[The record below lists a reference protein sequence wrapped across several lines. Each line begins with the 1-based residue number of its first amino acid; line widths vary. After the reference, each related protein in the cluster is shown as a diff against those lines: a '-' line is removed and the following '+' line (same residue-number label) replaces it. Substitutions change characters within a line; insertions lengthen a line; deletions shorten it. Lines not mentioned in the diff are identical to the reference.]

1 MSKEGKSLKKILA
14 LILSFAIALSFGTV
28 YAEQHSEAL
37 PNSPD
42 MVFATSLGIL
52 DEYLEQTSPLTRI
65 ELASVFYNIMMYGS
79 QPEMNNSAFFSD
91 VGFENAA
98 YADFAYQCG
107 IMNGVGD
114 GRFDPDSQVT
124 YAQVIK
130 TIVAFLGYTEHAN
143 AQGGYPYGYLAIAQ
157 RIGLIDSMPPSIDS
171 VITINK
177 LASMLRLATNV
188 PLMQRITF
196 GTDYVKYEADKGSDY
211 LSTYMDITRIRGR
224 VTANYLADLEGGE
237 ALSYGQVKI
246 EDTLFNIT
254 EASNDI
260 VSCLG
265 YEVDIYVKDYKET
278 KAPSIV
284 YYELTNTNNIVVIDG
299 ENVKGIS
306 SGRIE
311 YSADEKDKYAK
322 ISSVNTRVIYNGSLA
337 TSYDN
342 SIINPFENSS
352 LEGEVRLIDNN
363 SDGTYDVVIVDAYS
377 SYIVKSIVDN
387 MIFNEFVPS
396 EVVDLGKDFEDGDIE
411 ITNVL
416 GQPIKLSEIEAG
428 DVINVSRDIKGNP
441 KRIVVTIDTYIGTL
455 SGINTSD
462 NIIDVGGYEFKAS
475 KNLISDPSLKLGSKV
490 TLYFNKGGKVC
501 DIRPSDAK
509 FYIGYLVDRRPV
521 SGLDTEYMLRIFT
534 SGGVFEDLTLAKKVK
549 LSVSNET
556 VSAAK
561 AYAALPT
568 DANGSVRQPVL
579 YTIDDEG
586 AINWIDWC
594 NGTEP
599 RDGLYM
605 IEGFNGTSQT
615 LAYRSSQYN
624 FGGKLLIS
632 ASTVI
637 FNVPKDDKPS
647 DYDNYYIET
656 TSYYGGDNSKKT
668 IDFAAYS
675 VDKDGSPC
683 ASILVDKDGIK
694 TSVPTSAN
702 LFVVDSIS
710 TVFDPELGECYKING
725 WDYSSGIKSMIVEKQ
740 VVDAVYTDALPVRG
754 DIMQTRSVGGA
765 VTVVKKLFNFDEKEF
780 ATGSNPSHG
789 DFLGDIRCVYGE
801 VIYNDGSY
809 IKVQLEN
816 SSEVLAFPIS
826 SAKFVEVDFGRA
838 KDGVVSKAT
847 VDKLYD
853 TKAYPTYPSKV
864 VVRTNKGSVRT
875 VVIYNGLGGVN

>member
-1 MSKEGKSLKKILA
+1 MKKILA
-14 LILSFAIALSFGTV
+14 LILSFAIALSFGAV
-28 YAEQHSEAL
+28 YAEAQAEVL

-52 DEYLEQTSPLTRI
+52 DEYMDQASALTRI
-65 ELASVFYNIMMYGS
+65 ELASVFYNIMMSGNEA
-79 QPEMNNSAFFSD
+79 EMNNSAFFTD
-91 VGFENAA
+91 VGLENAA
-98 YADFAYQCG
+98 YADFVYQCS

-114 GRFDPDSQVT
+114 GKFNPSANVT
-124 YAQVIK
+124 YAQAIK
-130 TIVAFLGYTEHAN
+130 TIVAFLGYSEHAN

-157 RIGLIDSMPPSIDS
+157 RIGLIDSMPPSVDS
-171 VITINK
+171 VITVNK

-265 YEVDIYVKDYKET
+265 YEADIYVKDYKET

-311 YSADEKDKYAK
+311 YSDGEKDKYAK
-322 ISSVNTRVIYNGSLA
+322 IANNTKVIYNGSLA
-337 TSYDN
+337 LSYDN

-352 LEGEVRLIDNN
+352 LEGEVRLIDNDGN
-363 SDGTYDVVIVDAYS
+363 STYDVVIVDAYS
-377 SYIVKSIVDN
+377 SYIVKSIVGN

-416 GQPIKLSEIEAG
+416 GQAIKLSEIEPG
-428 DVINVSRDIKGNP
+428 DIINVSRDANGKV

-462 NIIDVGGYEFKAS
+462 NIIDVGGYEFKMS

-501 DIRPSDAK
+501 DIRPSAEK
-509 FYIGYLVDRRPV
+509 YYIGYLVDRRST
-521 SGLDTEYMLRIFT
+521 SGLDSDYMLRIFT
-534 SGGVFEDLTLAKKVK
+534 SGGVFEDLRLAKKVK

-594 NGTEP
+594 NGNKP

-615 LAYRSSQYN
+615 LYYKSAQYN
-624 FGGKLLIS
+624 FESKLLLS

-637 FNVPKDDKPS
+637 FNVPKDNNAN

-656 TSYYGGDNSKKT
+656 TNYYGGDGKKN

-675 VDKDGSPC
+675 MNKDGSPC
-683 ASILVDKDGIK
+683 ASILVDKDGVK
-694 TSVPTSAN
+694 TAVPSSAN

-740 VVDAVYTDALPVRG
+740 VVDAVYTDALPIRG

-765 VTVVKKLFNFDEKEF
+765 VTVVKKIFNFDDKQFE
-780 ATGSNPSHG
+780 TGNNPSATTFEA
-789 DFLGDIRCVYGE
+789 DLRCVYGE
-801 VIYNDGSY
+801 VTYNDGSF
-809 IKVQLEN
+809 IKLSVEN
-816 SSEVLAFPIS
+816 SGEELAFPIS
-826 SAKFVEVDFGRA
+826 AAKFVEVDLSAGRDGTVSAA
-838 KDGVVSKAT
+838 K

-853 TKAYPTYPSKV
+853 TVAYPTYPSKV